1 MVWFGGAA
9 EIFSQDASFM
19 NELVLIAAELVDF
32 CRKRWLD
39 EVGEGGE

>member
-19 NELVLIAAELVDF
+19 NELVLIAAELGDLL
-32 CRKRWLD
+32 CSI
-39 EVGEGGE
+39 GGNQE